1 MGDCILTAVYLI
13 NRLPSKHLQNKTPY
27 ERLFKVP
34 PSYGHIRTFGCLC
47 FTSTLCQNIH
57 KFAPRAKKCV
67 FLGYPSGIKGYKV
80 LDLESNFIFVSRD
93 VIFYE
98 NNFPFASIS
107 PTSEFSNHSSLNTS
121 YDSFAFPHSVPDSSI
136 SDSSFSCDSGTLIP
150 HSAETVSADT
160 VSAAHTLDSPLDS
173 PLTHFTPNVDYE
185 HDLLPVSVPRPISP
199 LPIRKSTR
207 PHQPPSYLQDYSCK
221 LVSSKPLS
229 G

>member
-1 MGDCILTAVYLI
+1 M
-13 NRLPSKHLQNKTPY
+13 
-27 ERLFKVP
+27 
-34 PSYGHIRTFGCLC
+34 
-47 FTSTLCQNIH
+47 
-57 KFAPRAKKCV
+57 
-67 FLGYPSGIKGYKV
+67 
-80 LDLESNFIFVSRD
+80 DLESNSIFVSRD

-107 PTSEFSNHSSLNTS
+107 PTSEFSDHSSLNTS
-121 YDSFAFPHSVPDSSI
+121 YDSFVFPHSVPDSSI
-136 SDSSFSCDSGTLIP
+136 SDSSFSRDSGTLIP
-150 HSAETVSADT
+150 HSAET

-173 PLTHFTPNVDYE
+173 PLTHFTPNVDSE

-207 PHQPPSYLQDYSCK
+207 PHHPPSYLQDYSCK